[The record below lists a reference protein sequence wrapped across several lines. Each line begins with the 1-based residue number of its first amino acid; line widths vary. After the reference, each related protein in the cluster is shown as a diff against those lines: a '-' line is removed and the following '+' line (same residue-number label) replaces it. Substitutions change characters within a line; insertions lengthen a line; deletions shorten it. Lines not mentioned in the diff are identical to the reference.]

1 MHSRIFE
8 LSQSPV
14 PEDDRYTYDCLPEWF
29 YGQIADYSDDIPD
42 ENRSE
47 EIRWFASSFAGACTC
62 EGGKLTFAPDTV
74 ERYFRQAYSKFLA
87 AAAQLTAYS
96 YEAFCGKNGW
106 RVLDHTVF
114 ELNDAYEDRYG
125 FYVYDRDRS
134 EFRTEDAW
142 LREADLSA
150 PWYVGGIVDYHF

>member
-1 MHSRIFE
+1 MNSARARSPKTTGIPTIASRNG
-8 LSQSPV
+8 S
-14 PEDDRYTYDCLPEWF
+14 T
-29 YGQIADYSDDIPD
+29 A
-42 ENRSE
+42 RS
-47 EIRWFASSFAGACTC
+47 
-62 EGGKLTFAPDTV
+62 L

-106 RVLDHTVF
+106 RVLDHAVF

>member
-47 EIRWFASSFAGACTC
+47 EIRWFRYAGSLRPSR
-62 EGGKLTFAPDTV
+62 EPV
-74 ERYFRQAYSKFLA
+74 
-87 AAAQLTAYS
+87 
-96 YEAFCGKNGW
+96 
-106 RVLDHTVF
+106 RVK
-114 ELNDAYEDRYG
+114 AK
-125 FYVYDRDRS
+125 S
-134 EFRTEDAW
+134 
-142 LREADLSA
+142 
-150 PWYVGGIVDYHF
+150 